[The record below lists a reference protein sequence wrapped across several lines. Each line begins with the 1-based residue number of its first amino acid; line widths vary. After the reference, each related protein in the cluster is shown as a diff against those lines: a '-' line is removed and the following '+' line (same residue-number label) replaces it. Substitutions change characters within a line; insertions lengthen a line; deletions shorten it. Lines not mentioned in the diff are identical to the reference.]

1 MKVPAFLARLT
12 PSFPGSAFARL
23 ESANHVGLSA
33 GAFAALSLATIAA
46 IQMFG
51 DPQAAHPRKVI
62 SLASSAGAPAF
73 RAPLSDV
80 MLDPSEVDAGVYDEL
95 GFGVEGGELTE
106 LDPTSIAAA
115 AAPPA
120 RPLPKAP
127 IAKLSK
133 PGPKGPLPIIA
144 ADGTTPHSAYKR
156 PFKAE
161 GNKPRVGVV
170 VGGLGFNA
178 RVTQSAIDE
187 LPADVTLSFVPYADN
202 LQSWIDKARA
212 RGHEVMIELPMEP
225 FDPDANDTGPQTLLA
240 AGAAK
245 DNVAKLENLLSR
257 GAGYFAV
264 SNYQGAKFAQSGAA
278 SAPVVRALRDRGL
291 AFVSN
296 GIGARAAL
304 GVEAARAGLPFAAA
318 DRVLDSQREA
328 EAIDEQLLNLE
339 GLAEQSGAA
348 LGTGF
353 AFPVTVEQIKL
364 WSAGL
369 EERGV
374 QLAPASAI
382 LDARA
387 GRR

>member
-1 MKVPAFLARLT
+1 MPNI
-12 PSFPGSAFARL
+12 

-33 GAFAALSLATIAA
+33 GAFAALSLLTLAS

-51 DPQAAHPRKVI
+51 DPQAATPRKIV
-62 SLASSAGAPAF
+62 SLASSEGAPAF

-80 MLDPSEVDAGVYDEL
+80 MLDPSEVDADVYDEL
-95 GFGVEGGELTE
+95 GYGVEGQEGEV
-106 LDPTSIAAA
+106 DPTSIEAATKPA
-115 AAPPA
+115 AK
-120 RPLPKAP
+120 PLPKAP

-144 ADGTTPHSAYKR
+144 ADGTTPLSAYKR
-156 PFKAE
+156 PFTPD
-161 GNKPRVGVV
+161 GNKPRVAVV

-187 LPADVTLSFVPYADN
+187 LPADITLSFVPYADN

-245 DNVAKLENLLSR
+245 DNIAKLENLLSR

-264 SNYQGAKFAQSGAA
+264 SNYQGAKFAQSNTA
-278 SAPVVRALRDRGL
+278 SAPVVRALKERGL
-291 AFVSN
+291 GFVSN
-296 GIGARAAL
+296 GIGTRAAF
-304 GVEAARAGLPFAAA
+304 GIEATRAGLAFTAA

-353 AFPVTVEQIKL
+353 AFPVTVEQVKR
-364 WSAGL
+364 WAVGL
-369 EERGV
+369 DERGV
-374 QLAPASAI
+374 QLAPASAV
-382 LDARA
+382 LDS
-387 GRR
+387 RRR